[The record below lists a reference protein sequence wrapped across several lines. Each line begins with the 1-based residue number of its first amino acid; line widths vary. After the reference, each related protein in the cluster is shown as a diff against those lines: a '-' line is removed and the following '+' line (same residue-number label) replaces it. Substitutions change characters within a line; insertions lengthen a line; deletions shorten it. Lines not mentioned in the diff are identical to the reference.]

1 MRKEGKAKGDSTATG
16 PTPPSAATSD
26 QKVRSTERRMEVRV
40 AVALNMVRFPNTFR
54 LCGPHEGAVRAHV
67 EERVD
72 IEVPVAMWVSDCS
85 GYMRD
90 IRCR

>member
-16 PTPPSAATSD
+16 RTPPSAATSD
-26 QKVRSTERRMEVRV
+26 QKVRLMERRMEAR
-40 AVALNMVRFPNTFR
+40 AGVALNMVRFPDTFR
-54 LCGPHEGAVRAHV
+54 LRGLHEGAVRARV

-72 IEVPVAMWVSDCS
+72 IKVPVAMWVSDCS

-90 IRCR
+90 IWCR